1 MVSYG
6 LVLGRGSRYL
16 VHVMNPRP
24 TIKDVARRAKV
35 ATGTVS
41 RVTNGDTTVHPVIRD
56 AVEAA
61 IKELGYRPSPI
72 ARNLRRG
79 RSGIIGFVLADISNP
94 TYGPM
99 VPEVQEL
106 TREAGYTLIVM
117 DSAMDPERERRNL
130 ETLAALR
137 VDGVVLNPLL
147 PVDTGIPELLQ
158 GIPVVSLPGVP
169 EWEGAKVR
177 AVSTNATLAGL
188 DDCLENGHRRLAFL
202 TIKGLG
208 GTQRDILS
216 MMRDR
221 IRAAGATFVS
231 DASWTF
237 VSREQCAEQL
247 PAMLAAP
254 GRPTA
259 VLTASALLPGLL
271 IAAREAG
278 MKVPRDL
285 SVVSIATSELA
296 DAYDPPINVV
306 SFDARGLSSEAVCK
320 LLTAMRGEE
329 PGEAVE
335 NDSRYIRRGS
345 VGPAPQ

>member
-1 MVSYG
+1 
-6 LVLGRGSRYL
+6 
-16 VHVMNPRP
+16 MNMRP

-41 RVTNGDTTVHPVIRD
+41 RVTNGDTTVHPVIRE

-79 RSGIIGFVLADISNP
+79 RSGIIGFVLADVTNP
-94 TYGPM
+94 TYSAM

-106 TREAGYTLIVM
+106 TREAGYTLVVM
-117 DSAMDPERERRNL
+117 DSGMDPERERRNL

-147 PVDTGIPELLQ
+147 PVDTSIPALLQ

-177 AVSTNATLAGL
+177 VSSTDATLAGL
-188 DDCLENGHRRLAFL
+188 DDCLANGHRRIAFL

-208 GTQRDILS
+208 GTQRDLLS
-216 MMRDR
+216 MMRER

-237 VSREQCAEQL
+237 MSREASTEAL
-247 PAMLAAP
+247 PAMLRAE

-259 VLTASALLPGLL
+259 VLTASALLPELL
-271 IAAREAG
+271 IAARDAGAAILLISDDLDEVLELGDRIAVMHDGHLTEARPYEDWTREEIG
-278 MKVPRDL
+278 
-285 SVVSIATSELA
+285 LA
-296 DAYDPPINVV
+296 MA
-306 SFDARGLSSEAVCK
+306 GLHAPLETGA
-320 LLTAMRGEE
+320 
-329 PGEAVE
+329 
-335 NDSRYIRRGS
+335 
-345 VGPAPQ
+345 PA

>member
-1 MVSYG
+1 
-6 LVLGRGSRYL
+6 
-16 VHVMNPRP
+16 MNMRP

-41 RVTNGDTTVHPVIRD
+41 RVTNGDTTVHPVIRE

-79 RSGIIGFVLADISNP
+79 RSGIIGFVLADVTNP
-94 TYGPM
+94 TYGAM

-106 TREAGYTLIVM
+106 TREAGYTLVVM
-117 DSAMDPERERRNL
+117 DSGMDPERERRNL

-147 PVDTGIPELLQ
+147 PVDTTIPALLQ

-177 AVSTNATLAGL
+177 VSSTDATLAGL
-188 DDCLENGHRRLAFL
+188 DDCLANGHRRIAFL

-208 GTQRDILS
+208 GTQRDLLS
-216 MMRDR
+216 MMRER

-237 VSREQCAEQL
+237 MSREASTEAL
-247 PAMLAAP
+247 PAMLRAE

-259 VLTASALLPGLL
+259 VLTASALLPELL
-271 IAAREAG
+271 IAARDAG

-285 SVVSIATSELA
+285 SVISIAASTLA
-296 DAYDPPINVV
+296 DAYDPPINCTT
-306 SFDARGLSSEAVCK
+306 FDHEHLSSEAICK
-320 LLTAMRGEE
+320 LLDTMRGE
-329 PGEAVE
+329 PWGEAE
-335 NDSRYIRRGS
+335 EHASFYLRRGS
-345 VGPAPQ
+345 VGPAPA